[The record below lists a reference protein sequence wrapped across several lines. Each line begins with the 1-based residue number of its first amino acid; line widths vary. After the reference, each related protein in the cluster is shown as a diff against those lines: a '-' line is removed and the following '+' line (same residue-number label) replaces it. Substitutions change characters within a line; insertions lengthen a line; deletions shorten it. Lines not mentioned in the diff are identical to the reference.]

1 MSNSVKASSLPVT
14 ERTPSHVDLACLY
27 SFSEQEEVN
36 CMSPTLPDLLSPHS
50 CLTASANPPAA
61 LRGGLVTPHQS
72 RQPEM
77 PSNESNPH
85 RSDRAGLCFT
95 VCIYIYAVKSLREH
109 TMETKRTRDLE
120 KGAAKYRVIKTA
132 FLSFSA
138 AFPFSLSRFRRVS
151 TPYLPSL
158 LSALPLHHPSLIHP
172 FPLCLL
178 PPTLRQLPQVDLAF
192 PHCFSR
198 EN

>member
-77 PSNESNPH
+77 PSNGSNPH

-95 VCIYIYAVKSLREH
+95 VYVYIYIRCKVITRTYDGDEKNKGFRESSCKVSRDKNRIFIVLR
-109 TMETKRTRDLE
+109 RFS
-120 KGAAKYRVIKTA
+120 
-132 FLSFSA
+132 FLSFSVPPRVHA
-138 AFPFSLSRFRRVS
+138 VSPLPPFCSPPPSSL
-151 TPYLPSL
+151 T
-158 LSALPLHHPSLIHP
+158 HPSI
-172 FPLCLL
+172 
-178 PPTLRQLPQVDLAF
+178 PTLSSPS
-192 PHCFSR
+192 HSS
-198 EN
+198 